1 MFHPLAGLNSII
13 NVDKIITGFLP
24 KIFAARVKFCI
35 LDNKTRPD
43 LFKKSGEWSSIG
55 AIYFDSIITPS
66 PNSNFSK
73 NNFAFPLFP
82 NNKTFPLE
90 NEIVYIISLPNNNLQ
105 KNVNDISYYYFQP
118 INIWNS
124 NHHNA
129 IPDPIFGKSL
139 PESQRQ
145 DYQQTE
151 AGTVRRVTDG
161 GTEIDLGK
169 TFKEKLNIKSIQPFE
184 GDIINE
190 GRWGQSFRF
199 GSTVNNSA
207 IPNSWSKAGENGSPI
222 LILRAGQYDDKKDP
236 WIPQV
241 EDINKDI
248 SSIYATSTQSIPIQV
263 SVTSKEPDKIY
274 NSYDKAPEEPD
285 KFAGEQIIL
294 NSGRLLFNTKTD
306 SILFSSKKTINL
318 NSVESINIDS
328 PTFVANS
335 TKVLLGSKDAT
346 EPVILG
352 DTFLNDF
359 QKLLEELINLTGVV
373 EKNVFGEAGS
383 GAPIYSFSAQ
393 ATKTKEKAQNMLN
406 RINNYKSKVSKTK

>member
-1 MFHPLAGLNSII
+1 MLRTTGQAPISFNNPNSNFSAENIFTGRVRYCMLDDKTYP
-13 NVDKIITGFLP
+13 NV
-24 KIFAARVKFCI
+24 
-35 LDNKTRPD
+35 
-43 LFKKSGEWSSIG
+43 FKNFGEWSSIG
-55 AIYFDSIITPS
+55 GIF
-66 PNSNFSK
+66 FSK
-73 NNFAFPLFP
+73 INAPNPNKDFSTDNFAKPLFP
-82 NNKTFPLE
+82 NNKTFPLI
-90 NEIVYIISLPNNNLQ
+90 NEIVYIIALPNSNIQ
-105 KNVNDISYYYFQP
+105 SNVGSLDYYYFQP
-118 INIWNS
+118 VNIWNS
-124 NHHNA
+124 THHNA
-129 IPDPIFGKSL
+129 IPDPINNSSL
-139 PESQRQ
+139 PPSQQQ
-145 DYQQTE
+145 DYQQTSG
-151 AGTVRRVTDG
+151 GTVRRVTDG

-169 TFKEKLNIKSIQPFE
+169 TFKEKINIKNIQPFE

-207 IPNSWSKAGENGSPI
+207 IPNPWSRTGNNGDPI
-222 LILRAGQYDDKKDP
+222 LILRNGQYSDGKDP

-248 SSIYATSTQSIPIQV
+248 SPIYATSTQNIPIQV
-263 SVTSKEPDKIY
+263 SSKNY
-274 NSYDKAPEEPD
+274 NSYNNAPTSPD

-328 PTFVANS
+328 PTFIANS
-335 TKVLLGSKDAT
+335 KNIFLGDKNAT

-359 QKLLEELINLTGVV
+359 QQLLIQLITLSIALQTPIGTPGPSAPNVLIAGPAQDVLT
-373 EKNVFGEAGS
+373 N
-383 GAPIYSFSAQ
+383 
-393 ATKTKEKAQNMLN
+393 AQNMFN

>member
-1 MFHPLAGLNSII
+1 MFNPLAGLDSII
-13 NVDKIITGFLP
+13 NIDKIIAGVLP

-55 AIYFDSIITPS
+55 AIYFDSIITP
-66 PNSNFSK
+66 NSNPNFSK

-139 PESQRQ
+139 PESQRR

-151 AGTVRRVTDG
+151 AGTVRRVTDK
-161 GTEIDLGK
+161 GTEIDLGN

-184 GDIINE
+184 GDVIYE

-207 IPNSWSKAGENGSPI
+207 VLNPWSRTGNNGDPI
-222 LILRAGQYDDKKDP
+222 LILRNGQYSDGKDP

-248 SSIYATSTQSIPIQV
+248 SAIYATSTQNIPIQV
-263 SVTSKEPDKIY
+263 SSKNY
-274 NSYDKAPEEPD
+274 NSYNNAPTSPD

-318 NSVESINIDS
+318 NSVEGVNVDS
-328 PTFVANS
+328 PRFVVNS
-335 TKVLLGSKDAT
+335 KNIFLGDKNAT

-352 DTFLNDF
+352 NIFLNDF
-359 QKLLEELINLTGVV
+359 KQLLDQLITLSIALQSPIGTPGPSAPNALIAGPAQNVLT
-373 EKNVFGEAGS
+373 N
-383 GAPIYSFSAQ
+383 
-393 ATKTKEKAQNMLN
+393 AQNMFN